1 MSTAKLKCIIIDDS
15 TIQRIAVA
23 KLVSNHNDLTLVAE
37 YKNGLE
43 ALKGLMENKIDVV
56 FLDIEMPIINGFEFI
71 DSLKNRPQIILIT
84 SKPEYAMQAFDYDV
98 TDYLL
103 KPITPSRFNASI
115 KKALLKNT
123 DVEEGENNHIFV
135 SNKLKKVKISLKD
148 INWIEGWGD
157 YLKIITEENSLLVLS
172 TMKAF
177 MTRLP
182 QDKFLRVHKSY
193 IVNLEK
199 VEKFNSAQVEVSGN
213 KIPLSRHRKT
223 ALEEAL
229 IKSSSD

>member
-1 MSTAKLKCIIIDDS
+1 MRTVKLKCIIIDDS

-23 KLVSNHNDLTLVAE
+23 KLVNNHNDLALVAE

-43 ALKGLMENKIDVV
+43 ALKGLSENKIDVV

-71 DSLKNRPQIILIT
+71 ESLNNRPQIILIT

-103 KPITPSRFNASI
+103 KPISPVRFNASV

-123 DVEEGENNHIFV
+123 DVDEEEDSHIFV
-135 SNKLKKVKISLKD
+135 SNKLKKVKVSLKD
-148 INWIEGWGD
+148 INWIEGLGD
-157 YLKIITEENSLLVLS
+157 YLKIITDKNSILVLS

-182 QDKFLRVHKSY
+182 QDQFLRIHKSY
-193 IVNLEK
+193 IVNLDK
-199 VEKFNSAQVEVSGN
+199 VEKFNSAQVEVCGN
-213 KIPLSRHRKT
+213 KIPLSRHKKT
-223 ALEEAL
+223 DLEVALM
-229 IKSSSD
+229 KSSSE